1 MYPMNYVNIYLKT
14 LFIFLIGQINMNNCL
29 FASKTLLEEMDID
42 YSYQIK
48 SVPPKLTFTNGY
60 FPTDITI
67 SIFEK
72 SLSSYPSSLKIASSL
87 NREWNSWAG
96 SKLLPYRK
104 L

>member
-1 MYPMNYVNIYLKT
+1 MNYVNVYLKI
-14 LFIFLIGQINMNNCL
+14 LSFIVIGQISVNNCL

-42 YSYQIK
+42 CPYQIK
-48 SVPPKLTFTNGY
+48 SVPPKLTSTNGY
-60 FPTDITI
+60 FPTEITI

-104 L
+104 LL